1 MKVNVLLPV
10 LDYKGEAIK
19 EGQAIIDGNL
29 ILQIKNP
36 SLTKDQIVKFLEDSV
51 AKDDLT
57 YRALIHSCLN
67 TVIKDE
73 VLTPTDKSKAYEI
86 TTKLYATSEP
96 NFTDNQVEFILHR
109 ADKVLTFPLHNG
121 RLKDFLTEKEEP
133 KQNV

>member
-1 MKVNVLLPV
+1 MKLNVLLPL
-10 LDYKGEAIK
+10 LDYKGEPIK
-19 EGQAIIDGNL
+19 EGQATIDERL
-29 ILQIKNP
+29 ILHIKNP
-36 SLTKDQIVKFLEDSV
+36 DLSKDQIVKFLEGAV

-96 NFTDNQVEFILHR
+96 NFTDNQVEFILQR

-121 RLKDFLTEKEEP
+121 RLKDFLKEPTTEA
-133 KQNV
+133 